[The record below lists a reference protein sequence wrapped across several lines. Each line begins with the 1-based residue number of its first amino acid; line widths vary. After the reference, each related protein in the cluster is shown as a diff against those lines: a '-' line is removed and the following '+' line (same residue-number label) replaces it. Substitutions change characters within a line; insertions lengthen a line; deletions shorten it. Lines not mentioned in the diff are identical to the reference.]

1 MAVVVYVVLLAG
13 FLVLRIANAGDM
25 PAPAAW
31 VLGVF
36 ASSIAVYVLVAWFQI
51 LAATAF
57 AVWAALVVGAALAVR
72 DPAQKQALRMSEV
85 AALALCALATLYWCW
100 DIAGASQSYM
110 QDEVLTTW
118 TDQFAHAGVISQFG
132 DPRAAGHQ
140 AIELAGMP
148 RPPYHYGSYM
158 LPAALAWPLDLPGL
172 PLATA
177 VWVPIGF
184 LALCAG
190 AYTLGSV
197 LAGAAGGFAALG
209 ALTLVPDAASYGL
222 YNRLF
227 GFYWYVLA
235 GPSASYAVGICLVSF
250 ACLHRWHVT
259 RDARLL
265 AISAILVLGL
275 AVMRVH
281 IFLLAFPAWA
291 TSMVLC
297 LRVPRER
304 KLAILAIG
312 CAMFALFVFGF
323 YRYFPDGTRALD
335 SFFDV
340 AHNQQEPT
348 TYTGIYAHL
357 LARYGAGLAFT
368 VGVLLVFPAGLGVF
382 LLFYPLAVFAQQR
395 ERRLQAT
402 DCIVP
407 AVAAW
412 YVLLMVTAPIPGHG
426 DSTEWTQ
433 RPFVLLYAV
442 VAVWSAAGLASWLE
456 ARQWS
461 ARRMLWSLGAVA
473 VLAVALALNYTVH
486 DYRWSITTRAAHGLP
501 AAAAFIREHWQPGDV
516 LAAQGMK
523 LGVVVTDTA
532 VESVALTGIPAYLA
546 RPYVQFAREGRPG
559 EVARERYGA
568 LIDVASESTAA
579 AALARLRGLGVQW
592 YVIAAPEGPGW
603 DPERRDATFSE
614 GTVAVYSTNPARA
627 APSRP

>member
-1 MAVVVYVVLLAG
+1 MTVVAYVVLVAG
-13 FLVLRIANAGDM
+13 FLILRIANAGDM
-25 PAPAAW
+25 PAPVAW

-36 ASSIAVYVLVAWFQI
+36 ASSIAVYALVAWLEI

-57 AVWAALVVGAALAVR
+57 AVWGVLVVTAALALR
-72 DPAQKQALRMSEV
+72 DPSQKQGLRKSEV
-85 AALALCALATLYWCW
+85 AALALCALATVYWCW
-100 DIAGASQSYM
+100 DIAGASRSYM
-110 QDEVLTTW
+110 QHEVLLTW

-132 DPRAAGHQ
+132 DPRAAGHG

-235 GPSASYAVGICLVSF
+235 GPSASYAVAMCLVSF
-250 ACLHRWHVT
+250 ACLHRWHAT

-265 AISAILVLGL
+265 ALSTILVIGL

-281 IFLLAFPAWA
+281 IFLLALPAWA
-291 TSMVLC
+291 TAVVAC
-297 LRVPRER
+297 LKLPRER
-304 KLAILAIG
+304 KLAVLAGG
-312 CAMFALFVFGF
+312 CAMFALFVFSF
-323 YRYFPDGTRALD
+323 YRYFPDGMRALD
-335 SFFDV
+335 HFFDV

-357 LARYGAGLAFT
+357 LARYGAGLAFP

-382 LLFYPLAVFAQQR
+382 LLLYPLSVFAQQR
-395 ERRLQAT
+395 GRRLQASDWT
-402 DCIVP
+402 VP
-407 AVAAW
+407 AVGAW
-412 YVLLMVTAPIPGHG
+412 YVLLMATAPIPGHG

-442 VAVWSAAGLASWLE
+442 VAVWSAAGLASWL
-456 ARQWS
+456 ASRQWS
-461 ARRMLWSLGAVA
+461 VRRMVLTLGVAAALVVSLI
-473 VLAVALALNYTVH
+473 LNFTVN
-486 DYRWSITTRAAHGLP
+486 DYRWNIEIRAANGLP
-501 AAAAFIREHWQPGDV
+501 ATAAFMREHWQPGDV

-523 LGVVVTDTA
+523 LGVVITDTA
-532 VESVALTGIPAYLA
+532 IESIALTGIPAYLA
-546 RPYVQFAREGRPG
+546 RPYVQFAREGRAG
-559 EVARERYGA
+559 EIARERYGA
-568 LIDVASESTAA
+568 LIDVAAETTAA
-579 AALARLRGLGVQW
+579 AALARLRRLGIQW
-592 YVIAAPEGPGW
+592 YVIAADEGPGW
-603 DPERRDATFSE
+603 DPERREATFSE
-614 GTVAVYSTNPARA
+614 GTVAVYSTDPARA
-627 APSRP
+627 AASRP